1 MSVETCTSKA
11 SDKVEKVQNCQNGP
25 CDFRQKSTQA
35 GRMHFCLRWFW
46 NGVVNTFSTHVL
58 FRESHGKTCNEYLFL
73 SEGFKSNC
81 I

>member
-46 NGVVNTFSTHVL
+46 NGVVNTF
-58 FRESHGKTCNEYLFL
+58 
-73 SEGFKSNC
+73 
-81 I
+81 